1 MLAGGSVTAYK
12 GVSGAGT
19 VSDRSNE
26 TDAGPPD
33 DEGTQMAGSVDTE
46 PADGTERVG
55 PSEPSGGSSPGSP
68 APDAGGTGA
77 VARPTDPHPEP
88 PTAVIGAQPA
98 VASPALHA
106 PQPSRKARVVV
117 RKVGPWS
124 VLKFSLL
131 FYLCVMLVVVLAGT
145 MLYLALD
152 ALGTIDAA
160 VELAVNLSIVE
171 SGFEVN
177 GNWLFWRAI
186 TIGLVGVVLWS
197 LVNVF
202 VTFLYNLI
210 SDVVGGVEITL
221 GEKRSRRG

>member
-1 MLAGGSVTAYK
+1 M
-12 GVSGAGT
+12 
-19 VSDRSNE
+19 
-26 TDAGPPD
+26 
-33 DEGTQMAGSVDTE
+33 
-46 PADGTERVG
+46 
-55 PSEPSGGSSPGSP
+55 
-68 APDAGGTGA
+68 
-77 VARPTDPHPEP
+77 
-88 PTAVIGAQPA
+88 
-98 VASPALHA
+98 
-106 PQPSRKARVVV
+106 
-117 RKVGPWS
+117 
-124 VLKFSLL
+124 LKFSLL

-171 SGFEVN
+171 AGFEVN

>member
-1 MLAGGSVTAYK
+1 MT
-12 GVSGAGT
+12 
-19 VSDRSNE
+19 DRTNE
-26 TDAGPPD
+26 HDEVRRPQ
-33 DEGTQMAGSVDTE
+33 DEGTQMARSVDTE
-46 PADGTERVG
+46 PADERADEAHHPSSAEPLGQDATERAATESERHVDPVAPVVAPAAG
-55 PSEPSGGSSPGSP
+55 P
-68 APDAGGTGA
+68 
-77 VARPTDPHPEP
+77 PTEP

-98 VASPALHA
+98 MASPALHA
-106 PQPSRKARVVV
+106 PQPSRKARVVIK
-117 RKVGPWS
+117 KVGPWS

-131 FYLCVMLVVVLAGT
+131 FYLCLMLVVVLAGT

-171 SGFEVN
+171 AGFKVN

-186 TIGLVGVVLWS
+186 TIGLIGVVLWS

-210 SDVVGGVEITL
+210 SDVVGGIEITL